1 MCTSGRSTRDLFS
14 GLACLLCISLLV
26 SMASH
31 GATPRI
37 EPPVAALTV
46 PSSMAKHLS
55 GMDLDPF
62 LSSKRRVPN
71 GPDPIHNR
79 YLDDTN
85 FMGMKPEREDTTNL
99 MRTKSVSSLLDMET
113 QLLLVAPS
121 SSTLPTLIAA
131 EALIFLSIPAL
142 SLTTSQCEWP
152 DLVISEI
159 ELRSVGRADRSLT
172 RCSMHAFTLVNDS

>member
-1 MCTSGRSTRDLFS
+1 MCRSGRSTRDLFS
-14 GLACLLCISLLV
+14 GLACLFCISLLV

-62 LSSKRRVPN
+62 LSRKRRVPN
-71 GPDPIHNR
+71 GADPIHNR
-79 YLDDTN
+79 YDTN

-99 MRTKSVSSLLDMET
+99 MRTNSVSSLLDMET

-121 SSTLPTLIAA
+121 SSTWPTLIAA

-142 SLTTSQCEWP
+142 SLTNSQCEWP

-172 RCSMHAFTLVNDS
+172 RCSMHEFTLVNDS